1 MKVYPKSCQFTFR
14 TLERAKNL
22 NDSIVGIYRKNTTQL
37 LWKGKRKDSNE
48 AVKKLAKWPN
58 VSQPQ
63 TILLTSNNTFH
74 FP

>member
-22 NDSIVGIYRKNTTQL
+22 NDSIVGIYCKSSAQL

-48 AVKKLAKWPN
+48 AVEN
-58 VSQPQ
+58 
-63 TILLTSNNTFH
+63 LTKEK
-74 FP
+74 